1 MTASFGQ
8 LIKEQ
13 RIEMGLTQQRLA
25 DLVGRS
31 PSTVRSW
38 ERDRAT
44 PTDETVIDSLSAV
57 LGVDR
62 TILFGL
68 AGVEFEDSSPE
79 PDPSSALVEET
90 PQNRMLE
97 DESQDSD
104 AGSSSGVNDVVRD
117 AEGQPQEAREART
130 PVQMGPEPAPRSH
143 GDEARTPGAARAPEP
158 AKPYLLQ
165 TDRRADH
172 VRPGPLRPGVDDAVE
187 LPLFSDEVPDRIEPD
202 PVEPDP
208 VEPDPVEPPSDWN
221 AEIDLDDF
229 SDSGPL
235 EDLLAVEPLT
245 PAIGPADE
253 NPPASEAA
261 FEGEGPGIEDEVDE
275 NAWEDEPTQIL
286 MPTGPAEERLL
297 GVATA
302 KAVEYLAEPRP
313 VPEPEPEAAEATE
326 VIPRTPL
333 VQPAPT
339 VEVAAQPTKPVR
351 TVAPAGVAGR
361 SRTQTMESGRPIGPN
376 SYLDD
381 PKEIRG
387 YRIRAGLTT
396 AALIAMLI
404 LARWAWAGFREQ
416 LGGILDTLTTGF

>member
-44 PTDETVIDSLSAV
+44 PNDETVIDTLSAV
-57 LGVDR
+57 LGVDKA
-62 TILFGL
+62 ILSGL
-68 AGVEFEDSSPE
+68 AGVEFDDASPE
-79 PDPSSALVEET
+79 PDSSSALLEGV
-90 PQNRMLE
+90 PQIGLSEDRPEVSAAGGSAGTDVIFE
-97 DESQDSD
+97 DEENQPHE
-104 AGSSSGVNDVVRD
+104 VRPD
-117 AEGQPQEAREART
+117 EVREARS
-130 PVQMGPEPAPRSH
+130 PLHMGPEPAPRS
-143 GDEARTPGAARAPEP
+143 GDVEARIPGAARAPEP

-172 VRPGPLRPGVDDAVE
+172 VRPGPLKPGVDDAGE
-187 LPLFSDEVPDRIEPD
+187 QRLFSDEA
-202 PVEPDP
+202 
-208 VEPDPVEPPSDWN
+208 PDPVEPPSDWD

-229 SDSGPL
+229 PDAGPL
-235 EDLLAVEPLT
+235 ENLPAVEPVAPDT
-245 PAIGPADE
+245 APADE
-253 NPPASEAA
+253 DLWVADAA
-261 FEGEGPGIEDEVDE
+261 VEGPGSETEVEVAVDRDV
-275 NAWEDEPTQIL
+275 WEDEPTQIL
-286 MPTGPAEERLL
+286 MPTPPAEERLL

-313 VPEPEPEAAEATE
+313 LPEPEPEPEAADATE
-326 VIPRTPL
+326 VIERTPL
-333 VQPAPT
+333 VVPAPT
-339 VEVAAQPTKPVR
+339 AEVLPQVTEPVR
-351 TVAPAGVAGR
+351 TVSRAGGGAQP
-361 SRTQTMESGRPIGPN
+361 RTQTMESGRPIGPN

-396 AALIAMLI
+396 AALIAMFI